1 MPFDQKVFS
10 GADVLITGGLGFIGS
25 SLARCLVSLDAKVT
39 LNDNGQ
45 YELIPFPADQKA
57 IDIGDYYGDFSKI
70 QNALGWSP
78 EIPLENGLSGTL
90 AYYREHHAHYWNS
103 KT

>member
-1 MPFDQKVFS
+1 VPFDQKVFS

-45 YELIPFPADQKA
+45 YELIPFPADRKA
-57 IDIGDYYGDFSKI
+57 IDIGDCYSDFSKI
-70 QNALGWSP
+70 HNALGWSP
-78 EIPLENGLSGTL
+78 QVLLESGLAQTL
-90 AYYREHHAHYWNS
+90 AYYRKHYANYWNS
-103 KT
+103 KA